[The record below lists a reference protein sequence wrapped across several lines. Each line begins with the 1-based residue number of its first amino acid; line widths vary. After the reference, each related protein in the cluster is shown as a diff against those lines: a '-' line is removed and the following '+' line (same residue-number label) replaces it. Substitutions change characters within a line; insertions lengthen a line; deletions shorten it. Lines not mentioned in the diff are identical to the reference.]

1 MEDEQTEAAAS
12 GFVNL
17 IYLGQRALL
26 DTPGPV
32 AAKTPVRG

>member
-12 GFVNL
+12 SFMNL

-26 DTPGPV
+26 DTPGLV
-32 AAKTPVRG
+32 AMKL